1 MSTDKQ
7 RLVSKRISDD
17 TVGYHNQIKPEIQR
31 EEAKIGI
38 NNDYNPKW
46 TTKPFRKEGK
56 MPRIQRLILTIF
68 YFLFISFSAFA
79 QEGQIV
85 RETIDAPSLRENSF
99 GDTSKRQ
106 ITVYLP
112 PSYDV
117 EKNRNYPV
125 VYLLHGYTGNNNLWT
140 GGGYIAGNIQ
150 NSMASWVESEKLK
163 EIILVMPNSH
173 NKLNGS
179 WYSNSSATGRW
190 GDYISKD
197 VVNYIDSNYRTLPQ
211 PQSRGVIGHSM
222 GGYGGMKIGMLYP
235 EVFSC
240 MGSLAGWF
248 YDSNPESSAPY
259 KKNVKDWTDYYSLA
273 WSKQVKFSRWAA
285 FCPNP
290 KNPPF
295 FCDFPYIYDENDQV
309 VKNPDAFKSYME
321 NDIRQMVDK
330 YTNVLK
336 DRLAIYIDCGTSDE
350 LIVHARDIREKL
362 NKLGIKHVYN
372 EFSGGHACCVMTST
386 GEALEVFSK
395 AMEFD
400 MLTDLT
406 DVESIGKLAVEWG
419 FIKSN

>member
-112 PSYDV
+112 PSYDA

-140 GGGYIAGNIQ
+140 GGSYIAGANIQ
-150 NSMASWVESEKLK
+150 NSMASWIESAKLK
-163 EIILVMPNSH
+163 DMILVMPNSH
-173 NKLNGS
+173 NKLHTKNRYNG
-179 WYSNSSATGRW
+179 
-190 GDYISKD
+190 
-197 VVNYIDSNYRTLPQ
+197 
-211 PQSRGVIGHSM
+211 
-222 GGYGGMKIGMLYP
+222 
-235 EVFSC
+235 
-240 MGSLAGWF
+240 
-248 YDSNPESSAPY
+248 
-259 KKNVKDWTDYYSLA
+259 
-273 WSKQVKFSRWAA
+273 
-285 FCPNP
+285 
-290 KNPPF
+290 
-295 FCDFPYIYDENDQV
+295 
-309 VKNPDAFKSYME
+309 
-321 NDIRQMVDK
+321 
-330 YTNVLK
+330 
-336 DRLAIYIDCGTSDE
+336 
-350 LIVHARDIREKL
+350 
-362 NKLGIKHVYN
+362 
-372 EFSGGHACCVMTST
+372 
-386 GEALEVFSK
+386 K
-395 AMEFD
+395 AM
-400 MLTDLT
+400 
-406 DVESIGKLAVEWG
+406 
-419 FIKSN
+419 

>member
-1 MSTDKQ
+1 
-7 RLVSKRISDD
+7 
-17 TVGYHNQIKPEIQR
+17 
-31 EEAKIGI
+31 
-38 NNDYNPKW
+38 
-46 TTKPFRKEGK
+46 
-56 MPRIQRLILTIF
+56 MPRIQRLILNIF

-85 RETIDAPSLRENSF
+85 RETIDAPSLRDNSF

-240 MGSLAGWF
+240 MGSLAGWL
-248 YDSNPESSAPY
+248 YDSDPESSAFY
-259 KKNVKDWTDYYSLA
+259 KDNVKDWADYYSLN
-273 WSKQVKFSRWAA
+273 WKEQVKFAIWAA

-336 DRLAIYIDCGTSDE
+336 DRLAIYIDCGTSDG
-350 LIVHARDIREKL
+350 LIVQARDIREKL

-395 AMEFD
+395 AMVFE
-400 MLTDLT
+400 MLKVT
-406 DVESIGKLAVEWG
+406 DVESIGKLAVKWG